1 MVTKRQ
7 ENALKTKQKLLDT
20 AAGLIREG
28 NFYDFNI
35 EDITKAC
42 GCAKGT
48 FYTYF
53 KNKEE
58 LSDEVCRHLFNQI
71 ADRMQQMKNK
81 SFVERLQHYFE
92 SFMVEVERYG
102 INICR
107 EWIRNVIDPK
117 TSSAGWDNSKWQ
129 FDVDMLNKIL
139 SEAIAAGELKN
150 DVSVELLAHII
161 ICELYGM
168 MTCWC
173 MSDGVFEPKD
183 WTEKFFD
190 MQVKPILNNY
200 LTEGENKC
208 NM

>member
-1 MVTKRQ
+1 
-7 ENALKTKQKLLDT
+7 
-20 AAGLIREG
+20 
-28 NFYDFNI
+28 
-35 EDITKAC
+35 
-42 GCAKGT
+42 
-48 FYTYF
+48 
-53 KNKEE
+53 
-58 LSDEVCRHLFNQI
+58 
-71 ADRMQQMKNK
+71 
-81 SFVERLQHYFE
+81 
-92 SFMVEVERYG
+92 MVEVERYG

-139 SEAIAAGELKN
+139 SEAIVAGELKN

-200 LTEGENKC
+200 LTEGENRC